1 MSGVIKHTI
10 AKPSKSTLTIDFCG
24 RDGHF
29 PFHFTLQNFCGYFF
43 EEKEKILALEAEGIF
58 FS

>member
-10 AKPSKSTLTIDFCG
+10 AKPSKSPLTIDFCR

-29 PFHFTLQNFCGYFF
+29 PFHFTLQNFCGCEYFF
-43 EEKEKILALEAEGIF
+43 EEKEKILALEA
-58 FS
+58 